1 MIRLARILYPTD
13 FSDLSLVAL
22 KYAKSFAEQYHAQL
36 HCLHVVDEAY
46 QYWMTMGPEGVPMG
60 PDIHQMLDIAER
72 QMKEFVAEHIEDHPR
87 IISRVITG
95 KPFVEIIRY
104 AREEEIDMIV
114 IATHGRS
121 GLKYVMLGSVAE
133 RVVRKAPCPVLTVR
147 SGEHEF
153 VLP

>member
-22 KYAKSFAEQYHAQL
+22 KYAKSFAEQYKARL

-60 PDIHQMLDIAER
+60 PDMHQMLDIAER
-72 QMKEFVAEHIEDHPR
+72 QMKEFVSEHLEDHPR
-87 IISRVITG
+87 IITRVITG

-104 AREEEIDMIV
+104 AREEDIDMIV